1 MREITTFST
10 SSNSFPMRNQNLTGN
25 ILKNGTAPIL
35 TQPLLKMLS
44 KKSHGITIDTEMP
57 LNEFE
62 NYYKHLQTMSNA
74 DAFVDLSSVNLE
86 K

>member
-10 SSNSFPMRNQNLTGN
+10 SSNSFPMRNLTGN

-62 NYYKHLQTMSNA
+62 NYYKHLQTMSNT

>member
-1 MREITTFST
+1 M
-10 SSNSFPMRNQNLTGN
+10 
-25 ILKNGTAPIL
+25 

-62 NYYKHLQTMSNA
+62 NYYKHLQTMSNT